1 MVSIVSCCLLLKM
14 QFAVPPRRYSKR
26 VLERFNWDLDKYIN
40 QILVIFKHFSRCH
53 KDHKMVLLDALCMWV
68 LQMFDYLENNPEKF
82 NLKTDK
88 LFDTI
93 YFSMERLSQEINSM
107 KNKNEFDKISIKLAD
122 KNIVFMRYIQS
133 LVRENWQ
140 KRIASIPKNKLND
153 DVLWLISGFSTNIK
167 I

>member
-1 MVSIVSCCLLLKM
+1 
-14 QFAVPPRRYSKR
+14 
-26 VLERFNWDLDKYIN
+26 
-40 QILVIFKHFSRCH
+40 
-53 KDHKMVLLDALCMWV
+53 
-68 LQMFDYLENNPEKF
+68 
-82 NLKTDK
+82 
-88 LFDTI
+88 
-93 YFSMERLSQEINSM
+93 M